1 MLALAEDDDIAE
13 PGESIVQQEVCVD
26 MDLQDDLESE
36 DEVVAAAAAAAA
48 APSRR
53 RLKRQASIT
62 FDNVNDFIVWFI
74 DDQGLKTIADYNKE
88 ILNSL
93 ERHSSKVS
101 PLNLSKFSKTY

>member
-1 MLALAEDDDIAE
+1 MN
-13 PGESIVQQEVCVD
+13 
-26 MDLQDDLESE
+26 LQDDLESE
-36 DEVVAAAAAAAA
+36 DEVVAAAAAAAPAASA

-62 FDNVNDFIVWFI
+62 FDNVNDFIAWFI

-93 ERHSSKVS
+93 ERHSSKLSSCPSS
-101 PLNLSKFSKTY
+101 PELVKILKNVLASTIHS